1 MSKKEFYE
9 KYIQDNRTEDE
20 KIMQKIH
27 ENAQKSKDSELY
39 HKCCN
44 QRNKGI
50 YESHKD
56 IFITQIIIILLLALI
71 LVKLWI

>member
-27 ENAQKSKDSELY
+27 ENAKKGLDNELH

-44 QRNKGI
+44 QRNRGI
-50 YESHKD
+50 YESHRG
-56 IFITQIIIILLLALI
+56 IFVTQLIIILLLALI